1 MDQPQSEFSNLFK
14 IAGHDFRNKDVLKS
28 TSVKF
33 SLLVL
38 KIQ

>member
-14 IAGHDFRNKDVLKS
+14 IAGHDFRNNDVLKS

-33 SLLVL
+33 SLL